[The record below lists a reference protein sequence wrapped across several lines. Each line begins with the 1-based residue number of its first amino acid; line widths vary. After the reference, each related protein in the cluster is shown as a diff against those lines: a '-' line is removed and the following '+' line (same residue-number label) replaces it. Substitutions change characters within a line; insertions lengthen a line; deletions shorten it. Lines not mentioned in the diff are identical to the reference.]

1 MAESKRQLAGA
12 LEQLMEQKP
21 LDQVRV
27 SEIVALAG
35 VSKQTFYHHFTDKY
49 HLMEYCF
56 RDMFSQ
62 QFDRMATLAP
72 FGECYLDFLTQCRQ
86 RKNVFAQRIH
96 LARREQLVPC
106 DAPRAARR
114 LWQAR
119 ARVRRGG

>member
-86 RKNVFAQRIH
+86 RKTFFAQRIH

-106 DAPRAARR
+106 DASRAARR
-114 LWQAR
+114 LW
-119 ARVRRGG
+119 

>member
-56 RDMFSQ
+56 RDMFSSSSTAWP
-62 QFDRMATLAP
+62 RLRRLANATL
-72 FGECYLDFLTQCRQ
+72 
-86 RKNVFAQRIH
+86 IS
-96 LARREQLVPC
+96 
-106 DAPRAARR
+106 
-114 LWQAR
+114 
-119 ARVRRGG
+119 

>member
-72 FGECYLDFLTQCRQ
+72 FSE
-86 RKNVFAQRIH
+86 
-96 LARREQLVPC
+96 
-106 DAPRAARR
+106 
-114 LWQAR
+114 
-119 ARVRRGG
+119 